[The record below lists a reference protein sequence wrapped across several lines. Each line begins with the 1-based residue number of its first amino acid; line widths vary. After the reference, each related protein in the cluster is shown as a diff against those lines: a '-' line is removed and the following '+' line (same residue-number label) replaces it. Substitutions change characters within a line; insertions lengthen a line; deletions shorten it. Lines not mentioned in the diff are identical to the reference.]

1 MTPVSNDR
9 LKDLISSFQSKRVA
23 VVGDLILD
31 VYLWG
36 DASRI
41 SQEAPV
47 PVMRVNKRT
56 ERLGGAANVM
66 CNIVTLG
73 SKAFAYGV
81 TGEDGNGA
89 KLKQLLGEFAIA
101 DAGVFKDKMRITT
114 EKQRVIAGSQQLVR
128 IDHEDLHDVDE
139 SLRRNIVDSVVKAIN
154 NQEIDAVIFEDYA
167 KGMLNSGMVDEIN
180 TAALH
185 AGVMVG
191 LDPHPG
197 HPLNISNIT
206 VMTPNKSEAYG
217 LAGIYHYSGKSPEE
231 EEAELAVVA
240 AKIQEKWDTEFLLIT
255 LGAKGMALFEKGKNH
270 VIIPTRAREVF
281 DVSGAGDTV
290 IAAFCLSLLA
300 GASGLEAAEI
310 ANHAAGIVVG
320 KVGTVSVTA
329 EELLASF

>member
-154 NQEIDAVIFEDYA
+154 NQEIDAVIFINGVDGRTGLRVAQEDGLFLA
-167 KGMLNSGMVDEIN
+167 QAPVKFVRDFFGAFGGTHPAGNTLFFIHVPGLFVNPNLEPSWGTGDIQDLGIGHDLDIGMFGYLN
-180 TAALH
+180 
-185 AGVMVG
+185 
-191 LDPHPG
+191 
-197 HPLNISNIT
+197 
-206 VMTPNKSEAYG
+206 
-217 LAGIYHYSGKSPEE
+217 
-231 EEAELAVVA
+231 
-240 AKIQEKWDTEFLLIT
+240 Q
-255 LGAKGMALFEKGKNH
+255 LG
-270 VIIPTRAREVF
+270 
-281 DVSGAGDTV
+281 
-290 IAAFCLSLLA
+290 
-300 GASGLEAAEI
+300 
-310 ANHAAGIVVG
+310 
-320 KVGTVSVTA
+320 
-329 EELLASF
+329 